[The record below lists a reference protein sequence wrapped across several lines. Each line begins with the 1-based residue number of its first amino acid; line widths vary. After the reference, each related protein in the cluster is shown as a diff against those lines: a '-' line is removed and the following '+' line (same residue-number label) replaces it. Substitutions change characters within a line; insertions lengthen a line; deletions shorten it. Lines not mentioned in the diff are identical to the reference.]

1 MAKLKNKF
9 NIINQHTAGIDIGS
23 RKIFIAVAN
32 QDVRSFDTFTSSFKK
47 AIAYLKEN
55 NIESVAM
62 ESTGVYWITLY
73 DMLEQAGFDVC
84 LVKST
89 MIKNVPG
96 RKTDVQDCQWIQ
108 QLHSYGL
115 LRSSF
120 IPDDY
125 IRKLRS
131 YVRLRRTNIRL
142 ASDHIRHAQKSLD
155 LMNIKLHFVISQI
168 NGVSGLRIIKAIL
181 NGERN
186 TDKLTELCEDQIL
199 RNKRELV
206 RESLQGNFREEHL
219 FALQQAID
227 GYEFYQQKT
236 LECDK
241 QIEKLLHQFT
251 LNMPSPDKINKPKVI
266 RHNKPQINNLHLNL
280 MKMTKGNDPSQI
292 TGLTDSTL
300 LQIVSEVGTDLSRW
314 QTEKHFTSWLG
325 LAPNSHQS
333 GISNKKKKFR
343 NSSVAG
349 QIFRI
354 SAQTLVLSKKNALG
368 AFYRR
373 VQSRKGKLTAM
384 KATARKLAVI
394 YYNVMT
400 KGIDFVEYGIKQYEQ
415 KIKEQQLRRL
425 QKQANHFGF
434 TLTPQLE

>member
-1 MAKLKNKF
+1 MAKLKQKF
-9 NIINQHTAGIDIGS
+9 TIINPHTAGIDIGS
-23 RKIFIAVAN
+23 RKIFVAVAN
-32 QDVRSFDTFTSSFKK
+32 QDVRSFDTFTSSFQK
-47 AIAYLKEN
+47 AIAYLIEN
-55 NIESVAM
+55 KIQSVAM
-62 ESTGVYWITLY
+62 ESTGVYWVTLY
-73 DMLEQAGFDVC
+73 DMLEQAGFEVC

-120 IPDDY
+120 IPDNQ
-125 IRKLRS
+125 IRKLRA

-142 ASDHIRHAQKSLD
+142 ASDHIRRAQKALD

-168 NGVSGLRIIKAIL
+168 NGISGMRIIKAIL

-186 TDKLTELCEDQIL
+186 TNTLTELCEDQIL
-199 RNKRELV
+199 KTKRELV
-206 RESLQGNFREEHL
+206 RESLQGNLREEHL
-219 FALQQAID
+219 FALRQAID

-236 LECDK
+236 FECDK
-241 QIEKLLHQFT
+241 EIEKLLNQYSFN
-251 LNMPSPDKINKPKVI
+251 LPVPDKIKKPKVI
-266 RHNKPQINNLHLNL
+266 RHNKPNIQDLHLNL
-280 MKMTKGNDPSQI
+280 MKITQGNDPSQI

-300 LQIVSEVGTDLSRW
+300 LQIISETGVDLSRFP
-314 QTEKHFTSWLG
+314 TEKHFTSWLG

-354 SAQTLVLSKKNALG
+354 SAQTLVQSKKNALG
-368 AFYRR
+368 QFYRR
-373 VQSRKGKLTAM
+373 IQFKKGKLTAM

-400 KGIDFVEYGIKQYEQ
+400 KGVGFVEYGIEQYDQ
-415 KIKEQQLRRL
+415 KIKEQQIKRL
-425 QKQANHFGF
+425 QKQACRFGF
-434 TLTPQLE
+434 VLTPQLE